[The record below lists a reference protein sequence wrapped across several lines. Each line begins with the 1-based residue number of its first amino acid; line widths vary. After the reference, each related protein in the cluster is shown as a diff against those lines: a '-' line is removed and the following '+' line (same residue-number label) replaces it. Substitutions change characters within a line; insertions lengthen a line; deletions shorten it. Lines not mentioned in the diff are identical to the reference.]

1 MKTFSE
7 LMSFHDV
14 WKNAGVEPAA
24 YAGLEP
30 LIDGALE
37 KAARTPLPTGK
48 YFTDVLEDGIDVLV
62 HKSVIYPIKML
73 NHDWS
78 DLNPAVRIWF
88 RSVYVV
94 PGSGWR
100 SGTLS
105 LISRT
110 DYGVSF
116 RVQFTR

>member
-1 MKTFSE
+1 
-7 LMSFHDV
+7 
-14 WKNAGVEPAA
+14 
-24 YAGLEP
+24 
-30 LIDGALE
+30 
-37 KAARTPLPTGK
+37 
-48 YFTDVLEDGIDVLV
+48 
-62 HKSVIYPIKML
+62 VIYPIKML